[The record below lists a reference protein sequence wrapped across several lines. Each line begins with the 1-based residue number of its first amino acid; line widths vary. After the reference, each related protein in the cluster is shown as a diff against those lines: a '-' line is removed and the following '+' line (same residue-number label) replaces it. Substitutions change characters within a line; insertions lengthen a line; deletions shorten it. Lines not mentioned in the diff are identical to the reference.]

1 MLKMQSV
8 EGDVL
13 LNESLNE
20 LVAMVIAF
28 LPSKRYVCVT
38 IVPKG
43 VDEVLRH

>member
-1 MLKMQSV
+1 MLEVQSV

-13 LNESLNE
+13 LHESLNE
-20 LVAMVIAF
+20 LVAVVVAF

-43 VDEVLRH
+43 VD